1 MQLKNGGMLTISHS
15 QDGMFY
21 IYGKHMPESRVF
33 SMWRTDTH
41 LTLLPETVPQEA
53 SGDIFIHES
62 VHQARG
68 NVIEINKVH
77 DKMGHISY
85 QQVRRTMKGLDYD
98 VRGEVKA
105 CEACILDKAN

>member
-1 MQLKNGGMLTISHS
+1 
-15 QDGMFY
+15 
-21 IYGKHMPESRVF
+21 MPESRVF

-53 SGDIFIHES
+53 LGDIFVHES
-62 VHQARG
+62 VQQVRG
-68 NVIEINKVH
+68 NVIDINKAH

-85 QQVRRTMKGLDYD
+85 QQVHCTMKGLGYD

-105 CEACILDKAN
+105 CEACKLAKAN